1 MKKVKKQA
9 GPIAQPTVQVLRRG
23 LAANLEER
31 DILLERGLEERE
43 VYTNGQGAE
52 SFEECLWSFR
62 DRPGELWLVSD
73 LRIFGNSRVA
83 ILAVTKDLHERGI
96 TLKRIMPV
104 GEITNPS
111 ELIEQALK
119 AISGNRFKYHMQAQR
134 TGKKGGT
141 AKGVSAWRERNDIA
155 PEWLVRN
162 MVAELGAKQTAAL
175 LENKISAST
184 LGRKYRAPATV

>member
-1 MKKVKKQA
+1 VKKVKKQA

-134 TGKKGGT
+134 TGKKGGAAKGFHEKKRRDERVAEEIVRKMVIELGIRRT
-141 AKGVSAWRERNDIA
+141 AKI
-155 PEWLVRN
+155 
-162 MVAELGAKQTAAL
+162 LGKPFTRQTL
-175 LENKISAST
+175 DRHYT
-184 LGRKYRAPATV
+184 